1 MMAGD
6 QSGKG
11 KADLKQLYREL
22 GAAHKK
28 GTLDGMG
35 LYLYGIV
42 LRYVIHSRALLAM
55 Y

>member
-1 MMAGD
+1 MAGD

-11 KADLKQLYREL
+11 KTDLKQLYREL
-22 GAAHKK
+22 GAAHKE

-42 LRYVIHSRALLAM
+42 LRYVIDSRALLAM